1 MCVSEVPDH
10 AGHGR
15 NRETLRLPE
24 SDRAGVGLVRDKL
37 DGLDA
42 VPRERRLDEGAADAT
57 PAMRRR
63 DEEVEEPQHA
73 TPRRG

>member
-1 MCVSEVPDH
+1 MP
-10 AGHGR
+10 GR
-15 NRETLRLPE
+15 
-24 SDRAGVGLVRDKL
+24 GVIEKPGACQKVIAPVLALHDKL

-63 DEEVEEPQHA
+63 DEEVREPQHA
-73 TPRRG
+73 TPRRS